1 MQYKSIIGG
10 VVLLLFSSTL
20 TAQTAQHALSLDET
34 LLLMQQ
40 QNHALLLAKKGIEWN
55 VAERD
60 RLRSFWYPNINA
72 SGAYT
77 YLSNDIEVKESL
89 SQITDPAKDFIH
101 AIVPGEQFI
110 SSILDKIGQHSLTFG
125 LMPNN
130 LTTIDANMLWTVFA
144 GGKRIHASRIGSRL
158 VDISRIEHQ
167 QVDATLQVEVVT
179 SYFAVR
185 LGTQLV
191 QVRQRSYNDLL
202 KHYEYALKMEQNG
215 ILNKA
220 DRLFAQ
226 VTMEESK
233 RTLTTAQKDLYVA
246 QQALNRVVNLDTT
259 QQIVPITP
267 LFINAE
273 IPTASYFKAQLPT
286 ANFTVNKLAMQEKI
300 AHNQLQIDR
309 AAYLPNIA
317 LWAKQTMYS
326 NGIPSNLLPR
336 SMVGVAFTWNLFDG
350 LEREKRIRQA
360 KIAAQMV
367 NITKQKAVDDLDLAV
382 DKFYAQVEHALTDVA
397 SLQASIALGNE
408 LVRMRKRA
416 FLEGM
421 GTSVEVIDAEVMRA
435 NVHIAS
441 LVAYYAYDVALINLL
456 AVCGLTDTFA
466 QYRTS
471 GVWEA
476 HLQE

>member
-1 MQYKSIIGG
+1 MQYKSIVGG

-20 TAQTAQHALSLDET
+20 TAQYALSLNET

-40 QNHALLLAKKGIEWN
+40 QNHTLLLAKKGIEWN

-60 RLRSFWYPNINA
+60 RLRSFWYPHINA

-77 YLSNDIEVKESL
+77 YLANDIEVKESL

-101 AIVPGEQFI
+101 SIVPDEQFI

-130 LTTIDANMLWTVFA
+130 LTTIDANMLWTLFA

-167 QVDATLQVEVVT
+167 QVDATLQAEVVT

-185 LGTQLV
+185 LGTQVV
-191 QVRQRSYNDLL
+191 QVRQRAYNDLL

-233 RTLTTAQKDLYVA
+233 RTLTTAKKELYVA
-246 QQALNRVVNLDTT
+246 QQALNRVVNLDST
-259 QQIVPITP
+259 QQIEPTTA
-267 LFINAE
+267 LFINAK

-326 NGIPSNLLPR
+326 NGIPSNLVPR

-350 LEREKRIRQA
+350 LEREKRIRQT

-367 NITKQKAVDDLDLAV
+367 NLTKQKAVDDLGLAV
-382 DKFYAQVEHALTDVA
+382 DKFYAQLENALTDVA

-421 GTSVEVIDAEVMRA
+421 GTSIEVIDAEVMRA

-441 LVAYYAYDVALINLL
+441 LAAYYAYDVALINLL
-456 AVCGLTDTFA
+456 AVCGLTDTFV
-466 QYRTS
+466 QYRAS
-471 GVWEA
+471 GAWEA

>member
-20 TAQTAQHALSLDET
+20 TAQHALSLNET

-40 QNHALLLAKKGIEWN
+40 QNHTLLLAKKGIEWN

-60 RLRSFWYPNINA
+60 RLRSFWYPHINA

-77 YLSNDIEVKESL
+77 YLANDIEVKESL

-101 AIVPGEQFI
+101 SIVPDEQFI

-130 LTTIDANMLWTVFA
+130 LTTIDANMLWTLFA

-167 QVDATLQVEVVT
+167 QVDATLQAEVVT

-185 LGTQLV
+185 LGTQVV
-191 QVRQRSYNDLL
+191 QVRQRAYNDLL

-233 RTLTTAQKDLYVA
+233 RTLTTAKKELYVA
-246 QQALNRVVNLDTT
+246 QQALNRVVNLDST
-259 QQIVPITP
+259 QQIEPTTA
-267 LFINAE
+267 LFINAK

-326 NGIPSNLLPR
+326 NGIPSNLVPR

-350 LEREKRIRQA
+350 LEREKRIRQT

-367 NITKQKAVDDLDLAV
+367 NLTKQKAVDDLGLAV
-382 DKFYAQVEHALTDVA
+382 DKFYAQLENALTDVA

-421 GTSVEVIDAEVMRA
+421 GTSIEVIDAEVMRA

-441 LVAYYAYDVALINLL
+441 LAAYYAYDVALINLL

-466 QYRTS
+466 QYRAS
-471 GVWEA
+471 GAWEA

>member
-101 AIVPGEQFI
+101 SIVPDEQFI

-130 LTTIDANMLWTVFA
+130 LTTIDANMLWTLFA

-167 QVDATLQVEVVT
+167 QVDATLQAEVVT

>member
-1 MQYKSIIGG
+1 MQYKTVIGG
-10 VVLLLFSSTL
+10 VFLILFSFTS
-20 TAQTAQHALSLDET
+20 TAQHALSLDET
-34 LLLMQQ
+34 LLLTQQ
-40 QNHALLLAKKGIEWN
+40 HNHALLLAKKGVEWN

-60 RLRSFWYPNINA
+60 RLRSFWYPNITA

-89 SQITDPAKDFIH
+89 SQITDPTKDFIH
-101 AIVPGEQFI
+101 SILPDEQFI

-130 LTTIDANMLWTVFA
+130 LTTIDANMMWTLFA
-144 GGKRIHASRIGSRL
+144 GGKRIHASRIGSTL
-158 VDISRIEHQ
+158 VDISRVEHQ
-167 QVDATLQVEVVT
+167 QVDATLQAEVVT
-179 SYFAVR
+179 NYFAVR
-185 LGTQLV
+185 LGTQV
-191 QVRQRSYNDLL
+191 VEVRQRAYDDLL
-202 KHYEYALKMEQNG
+202 KHYAYALKMEQNG

-233 RTLTTAQKDLYVA
+233 RVLETAKKDLYVV
-246 QQALNRVVNLDTT
+246 QQALNRVVNLDAT
-259 QQIVPITP
+259 QQIEPITP
-267 LFINAE
+267 LFINAR
-273 IPTASYFKAQLPT
+273 IPTVSYFKAQLPM
-286 ANFTVNKLAMQEKI
+286 ANFTVNKLSLQKNI

-360 KIAAQMV
+360 KITSQMV
-367 NITKQKAVDDLDLAV
+367 DITKQKAVDDLGLVV
-382 DKFYAQVEHALTDVA
+382 DKFYAQLENALTDVA
-397 SLQASIALGNE
+397 SLQSSIALGNE

-416 FLEGM
+416 FMEGM
-421 GTSVEVIDAEVMRA
+421 GTSMEVIDAEVMRA

-441 LVAYYAYDVALINLL
+441 LAAYYAYDVALINLL
-456 AVCGLTDTFA
+456 AVCGLADTFA
-466 QYRTS
+466 QYRAS
-471 GVWEA
+471 GVWA
-476 HLQE
+476 TDLQE